1 MNTSASS
8 IFRLAV
14 LLMTDLNSH
23 ALTFQISEGNIFHS
37 SSGNLLM
44 LLNLLNFFLDAPR
57 PLFCNKLIEADPGET
72 VILQCLANADPP
84 INHYV
89 WKHDD
94 QRLNISIESYT
105 LFNITVNHFFFI
117 STT

>member
-1 MNTSASS
+1 
-8 IFRLAV
+8 
-14 LLMTDLNSH
+14 
-23 ALTFQISEGNIFHS
+23 
-37 SSGNLLM
+37 M